1 MSAPKPSPF
10 YSLGMQLVVD
20 LVQDCKF
27 VVGIGLMLKNDGLNE
42 LVKAHCFF
50 LLSGVDYF
58 HCYITKFDL
67 VCQEIKSFITLK
79 RK

>member
-1 MSAPKPSPF
+1 MKTKKPF
-10 YSLGMQLVVD
+10 DTL
-20 LVQDCKF
+20 
-27 VVGIGLMLKNDGLNE
+27 INE

-67 VCQEIKSFITLK
+67 VCQETKSFYNFKKIVI
-79 RK
+79 